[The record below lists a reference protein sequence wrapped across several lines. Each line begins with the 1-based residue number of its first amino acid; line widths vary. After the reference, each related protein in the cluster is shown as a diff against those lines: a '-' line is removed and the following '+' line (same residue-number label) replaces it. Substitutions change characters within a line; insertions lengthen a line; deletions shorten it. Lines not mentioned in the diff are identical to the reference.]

1 MSNNQLVTKFEKLVK
16 DLNTIIFGDDD
27 QDVILDDI
35 VKPTI
40 SKWLRS
46 TVTNLNDVID
56 IASAAGAGANGW
68 TAQLIVDASGK
79 TQQKINNGFESV
91 AEMLSIMNPENGTR
105 VYLKSYYKATNFAL
119 ATPYKGGNRH
129 FTFDSTKALINNRGT
144 IINGWISEEIIDH
157 TPEMWGAYG
166 DNEHDDT
173 EALNNMF
180 KTLQPY
186 PTGSSVSRSQIT
198 NLLNYCKKYT
208 VRALGVYKT
217 SDTVYIPCGIT
228 WIQPIDGRWNW
239 SVEIGIN
246 YQPQAVNYN
255 KPAVATIAYQYNNDN
270 ANLSLGTYT
279 FIEDIFFKPTVTD
292 FDGGKFI
299 TLGWSID
306 LQGLT
311 IQTHKDVTLA
321 VFLNGFFGK
330 TNGLSVG
337 AGSLPKVGVVTNLGW
352 NATHDYMFVA
362 ASQQAV
368 VFHGVCTYNT
378 LNNPLFNCRNDAV
391 KTTSI
396 TPPFKPVDVNTTGTI
411 GITNDRSIL
420 NINSLCYQ
428 SWTIGVANVNGSI
441 LNINNPYFESLLCK
455 YEYYNSAST
464 INGSLCGY
472 FGGYFYDDVIN
483 DLDGSVVPFKRSALY
498 VKDMAN
504 NKVKLSGDARFGAWR
519 WIDGINSDNSVHLD
533 LAGFSATWGKLGNIG
548 LLSSLNL
555 FDQKTLHVN
564 SETGDDENFGLSDNK
579 PLKTLRNIF
588 KMGVFGANK
597 TIIYKDIT
605 ISNVVIALPD
615 KMDFTAQ
622 PADKSIDIILNNGRF
637 VFSKNCDVVFNG
649 FTLSSTAGHG
659 TYCFYATTE
668 NTIANLK
675 IFGDV
680 NVNQN
685 LIYSPV
691 NSEID
696 LTIVGDYVVMPKYLQ
711 VAGGKYSRF
720 GVTVDYDS
728 ASPNPMAQ
736 GNVLLKYKYPLSLT

>member
-1 MSNNQLVTKFEKLVK
+1 MISNSGTSTLGLY
-16 DLNTIIFGDDD
+16 DLKRQIDAFGGVDYFRPNLAGGYLPNAR
-27 QDVILDDI
+27 VMLANGDI
-35 VKPTI
+35 VK
-40 SKWLRS
+40 S
-46 TVTNLNDVID
+46 TVPNNIIDPNVDMTGWKPSKDKGVITTVESIADLVTIQNPKDGDVVN
-56 IASAAGAGANGW
+56 A
-68 TAQLIVDASGK
+68 
-79 TQQKINNGFESV
+79 
-91 AEMLSIMNPENGTR
+91 
-105 VYLKSYYKATNFAL
+105 KSYYKATNFAL
-119 ATPYKGGNRH
+119 LNPFKGGGERVYVESLK
-129 FTFDSTKALINNRGT
+129 TTNNHGT
-144 IINGWISEEIIDH
+144 IISGWVATNVSEH

-186 PTGSSVSRSQIT
+186 PTSPSVSRSQIA

-217 SDTVYIPCGIT
+217 SNTVYIPCGIT

-270 ANLSLGTYT
+270 ADLSLGTYT
-279 FIEDIFFKPTVTD
+279 FIEDIFFKPTAAD

-299 TLGWSID
+299 TLGWSVD

-337 AGSLPKVGVVTNLGW
+337 AGSHPKVGVVTNLGW

-411 GITNDRSIL
+411 GITNDQSIL

-428 SWTIGVANVNGSI
+428 SWTIGVANVNGAI
-441 LNINNPYFESLLCK
+441 LNINNPYFESMLCK
-455 YEYYNSAST
+455 YEYYNSASS
-464 INGSLCGY
+464 INGNLCGY

-483 DLDGSVVPFKRSALY
+483 DLDGSAVPFKRSALY
-498 VKDMAN
+498 VKDMTD
-504 NKVKLSGDARFGAWR
+504 NKVKFSGDARFGVWR

-533 LAGFSATWGKLGNIG
+533 LAGFSATWGKLGNID
-548 LLSSLNL
+548 LLSNLNL

-564 SETGDDENFGLSDNK
+564 SETGDDENFGLSYNK

-605 ISNVVIALPD
+605 ISNVVIDLPD

-637 VFSKNCDVVFNG
+637 VFSKNCNVVFNG
-649 FTLSSTAGHG
+649 FTLSSTAEHG
-659 TYCFYATTE
+659 TYCFYATENE

-685 LIYSPV
+685 LIYSRV

-696 LTIVGDYVVMPKYLQ
+696 LTVVGSYVVMPKYLQ
-711 VAGGKYSRF
+711 VADGKHSRF
-720 GVTVDYDS
+720 GVTVSYDS
-728 ASPNPMAQ
+728 APPNPMTQ
-736 GNVLLKYKYPLSLT
+736 GNVLLKYKYPPSLQS